1 MRRVRGWSCYWSC
14 IRRAL
19 RAPLPP
25 PPTRVW
31 AVGGRNSLGE
41 TLPLQLAR
49 TDNAQLGDDRGE
61 HWSDSGV
68 YAWLIGG
75 ARTCCD
81 VLVRGR
87 RQRT

>member
-1 MRRVRGWSCYWSC
+1 MRAAGAVIGAPVG
-14 IRRAL
+14 AL

-25 PPTRVW
+25 SPTRVW

-41 TLPLQLAR
+41 TLPLQSAR

-75 ARTCCD
+75 
-81 VLVRGR
+81 VRAPAVMYVADR
-87 RQRT
+87 AYL